1 VTNPRD
7 LSDFSDAERERLG
20 ALAGRLDSL
29 GTDAWDLPTPPPLR
43 SLPTEAATPRAR
55 RGVVLRPGF
64 AVAACAG
71 MLAVGLGAGIV
82 IERAGRTETPVV
94 AARTQS
100 LARVGAAPAAA
111 GGTLRI
117 TNEETPR
124 VTVDVHDVAPTGS
137 GRFYEVWLLN
147 SADDLVSVGGF
158 RVDGTGAGHFE
169 GSLPIPASNFKYI
182 DVSLE
187 PTDGNPA
194 HSKDSVLQTEL

>member
-1 VTNPRD
+1 MTNPRD

-20 ALAGRLDSL
+20 ALAGRLDAL
-29 GTDAWDLPTPPPLR
+29 GTDAWDLPTPPALR
-43 SLPTEAATPRAR
+43 SLPGGVAAPRVR
-55 RGVVLRPGF
+55 RGLVLRPGL

-71 MLAVGLGAGIV
+71 LLAAGIGGGIV
-82 IERAGRTETPVV
+82 LERAGRSDSPTPT
-94 AARTQS
+94 ARTQA
-100 LARVGAAPAAA
+100 LARVSGAPAAA

-117 TNEETPR
+117 TNENVPR
-124 VTVDVHDVAPTGS
+124 VTVDVHDVTPTGS

-158 RVDGTGAGHFE
+158 RVDDKGAGHFE
-169 GSLPIPASNFKYI
+169 GSLPIPASSFKYI

-187 PTDGNPA
+187 PADGNPA